1 MKYIIFEDE
10 VSGLLQPVIFGDHTT
25 HAQVKIDRAKPIS
38 AGFFCFEKGEI
49 QVYGESES
57 LGLKSHFSDLDYICK
72 VFMSMGTAH
81 FIPGLF

>member
-10 VSGLLQPVIFGDHTT
+10 KTGLIEPVIFGKHTT
-25 HAQVKIDRAKPIS
+25 HAQIKIDRAKPIS
-38 AGFFCFEKGEI
+38 AGFFYIEKGEI

-57 LGLKSHFSDLDYICK
+57 LGLKTHFSDKDYIAK
-72 VFMSMGTAH
+72 VLLNMGTAH